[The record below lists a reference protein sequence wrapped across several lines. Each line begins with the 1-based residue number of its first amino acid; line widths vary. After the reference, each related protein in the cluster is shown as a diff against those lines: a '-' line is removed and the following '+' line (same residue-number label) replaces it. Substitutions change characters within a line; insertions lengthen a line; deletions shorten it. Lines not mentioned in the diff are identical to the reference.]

1 MIKDLYIESLGMP
14 FDLSEEEVALLENAR
29 AEKAKREAE
38 ERHAQE
44 VKTYKELVDEAVNLT
59 VPEAQDISRILEQKK
74 AAIFER
80 FHSIISMKDELF
92 SGSSKAKDG
101 RFTDTFTNK
110 DSTARVTLGFN
121 TNDAYDDTYT
131 AGVEKVKE
139 YIQSL
144 ASDDKSRQL
153 AEMVNTLL
161 MERSK
166 AGQLKAQ
173 NVLRLENMANES
185 GDPTFIEGMKIIR
198 DAYRPERTKQFV
210 KVEVKDA
217 SGKFQTI
224 SLNMTNC

>member
-1 MIKDLYIESLGMP
+1 MAKY
-14 FDLSEEEVALLENAR
+14 DLSEEEVALLENAR

-38 ERHAQE
+38 EKHAQE

-166 AGQLKAQ
+166 AGQLTAQ
-173 NVLRLENMANES
+173 NVLRLESMANEI

-198 DAYRPERTKQFV
+198 DAYRPDRTKQFV
-210 KVEVKDA
+210 KVEVKDE
-217 SGKFQTI
+217 SGKFQTV

>member
-1 MIKDLYIESLGMP
+1 MAKY
-14 FDLSEEEVALLENAR
+14 DLSEEEVALLENAR

-44 VKTYKELVDEAVNLT
+44 VKIYKQLVNEAVNDT
-59 VPEAQDISRILEQKK
+59 VPEAQDVSRILEQRK
-74 AAIFER
+74 AGIFER
-80 FHSIISMKDELF
+80 FHSIIAMKDELF

-101 RFTDTFTNK
+101 RFTDTFTNE
-110 DSTARVTLGFN
+110 DGTARVTLGYN

-173 NVLRLENMANES
+173 NVLRLESMANEI

-198 DAYRPERTKQFV
+198 DAYRPDRTKQFV
-210 KVEVKDA
+210 KVEVKDE
-217 SGKFQTI
+217 SGKFQTV

>member
-1 MIKDLYIESLGMP
+1 MAKY
-14 FDLSEEEVALLENAR
+14 DLSEEEVALLENAR

-38 ERHAQE
+38 EKHAQE

-101 RFTDTFTNK
+101 RFTDTFTSN
-110 DSTARVTLGFN
+110 DGTRRITLGFN

-173 NVLRLENMANES
+173 NVLRLESMANEI

-198 DAYRPERTKQFV
+198 DAYRPDRTKQFV
-210 KVEVKDA
+210 KVEVKDE
-217 SGKFQTI
+217 SGKFQTV

>member
-1 MIKDLYIESLGMP
+1 MAKYE
-14 FDLSEEEVALLENAR
+14 LSDEEVALLNQAR
-29 AEKAKREAE
+29 ADKAKREAE
-38 ERHAQE
+38 EKHAQD
-44 VKTYKELVDEAVNLT
+44 VKAYKQLVDEAVNLT

-110 DSTARVTLGFN
+110 NSTARVTLGFN

-173 NVLRLENMANES
+173 NVLRLESMANEI

-198 DAYRPERTKQFV
+198 DAYRPDRTKQFV

-217 SGKFQTI
+217 SGKFQTV

>member
-1 MIKDLYIESLGMP
+1 MAKY
-14 FDLSEEEVALLENAR
+14 DLSEEEVALLENAR

-44 VKTYKELVDEAVNLT
+44 VKIYKQLVNEAVNDT
-59 VPEAQDISRILEQKK
+59 VPEAQDVSRILEQRK
-74 AAIFER
+74 AGIFER
-80 FHSIISMKDELF
+80 FHSIIAMKDELF

-101 RFTDTFTNK
+101 RFTDTFTNE
-110 DSTARVTLGFN
+110 DGTARVTLGYN

-131 AGVEKVKE
+131 AGVDKVKE

-173 NVLRLENMANES
+173 NVLRLESMANEI

-198 DAYRPERTKQFV
+198 DAYRPDRTKQFV
-210 KVEVKDA
+210 KVEVKDE
-217 SGKFQTI
+217 SGKFQTV

>member
-1 MIKDLYIESLGMP
+1 MAKY
-14 FDLSEEEVALLENAR
+14 DLSEEEVALLENAR

-38 ERHAQE
+38 EKHAQE

-110 DSTARVTLGFN
+110 AGTARVTLGFN

-173 NVLRLENMANES
+173 NVLRLESMANEI

-198 DAYRPERTKQFV
+198 DAYRPDRTKQFV
-210 KVEVKDA
+210 KVEVKDE
-217 SGKFQTI
+217 SGKFQTV

>member
-1 MIKDLYIESLGMP
+1 MAKYE
-14 FDLSEEEVALLENAR
+14 LSDEEVALLEQAR

-38 ERHAQE
+38 EKHAE
-44 VKTYKELVDEAVNLT
+44 DVKAYKDLVDEAVNAT
-59 VPEAQDISRILEQKK
+59 VPEAEDVSRMLEQRK
-74 AAIFER
+74 AGIFER
-80 FHSIISMKDELF
+80 FHGIIAMKEDLYKGSKSM
-92 SGSSKAKDG
+92 AKEG
-101 RFTDTFTNK
+101 RFTDSFTNK
-110 DSTARVTLGFN
+110 SGTARVTLGFN

>member
-1 MIKDLYIESLGMP
+1 MAKY
-14 FDLSEEEVALLENAR
+14 DLSEEEVALLENAR

-38 ERHAQE
+38 EKHAQE

-92 SGSSKAKDG
+92 SGSIKAKDG

-131 AGVEKVKE
+131 AGVDKVKE

-173 NVLRLENMANES
+173 NVLRLESMANEI

-198 DAYRPERTKQFV
+198 DAYRPDRTKQFV
-210 KVEVKDA
+210 KVEVKDE
-217 SGKFQTI
+217 SGKFQTV

>member
-1 MIKDLYIESLGMP
+1 MAKYE
-14 FDLSEEEVALLENAR
+14 LSEEEVALLEQAR
-29 AEKAKREAE
+29 ADKAKREAE
-38 ERHAQE
+38 EKHAQD
-44 VKTYKELVDEAVNLT
+44 VKAYKQLVDEAVNAT
-59 VPEAQDISRILEQKK
+59 VPEAKDISSLLEMRK
-74 AAIFER
+74 AGIFER
-80 FHSIISMKDELF
+80 FNSIIAMKDELF
-92 SGSSKAKDG
+92 KGSKGLAKEG
-101 RFTDTFTNK
+101 RFTDSFTNS

-173 NVLRLENMANES
+173 NVLRLESMANEV

-198 DAYRPERTKQFV
+198 DAYRPDRTKQFV

>member
-1 MIKDLYIESLGMP
+1 MAKYE
-14 FDLSEEEVALLENAR
+14 LSDEEVALLEQAR
-29 AEKAKREAE
+29 ADKAKREAE
-38 ERHAQE
+38 EKHAQE
-44 VKTYKELVDEAVNLT
+44 VKTYKDLVDEAVNDT
-59 VPEAQDISRILEQKK
+59 VPEAEDVSRMLEQRK
-74 AAIFER
+74 AGIFER
-80 FHSIISMKDELF
+80 FHSIIAMKEDLYKGSKSM
-92 SGSSKAKDG
+92 AKEG
-101 RFTDTFTNK
+101 RFTDSFTNK
-110 DSTARVTLGFN
+110 AGTARVTLGFN

-210 KVEVKDA
+210 NVEVKDA

>member
-1 MIKDLYIESLGMP
+1 MAKYE
-14 FDLSEEEVALLENAR
+14 LSDEEVALLEQAR
-29 AEKAKREAE
+29 ADKAKREAE
-38 ERHAQE
+38 EKHAQE
-44 VKTYKELVDEAVNLT
+44 VKTYKDLVDEAVNDT
-59 VPEAQDISRILEQKK
+59 VPEAEDVSRMLEQRK
-74 AAIFER
+74 AGIFER
-80 FHSIISMKDELF
+80 FHSIIAMKEDLYKGSKSM
-92 SGSSKAKDG
+92 AKEG
-101 RFTDTFTNK
+101 RFTDSFTNK
-110 DSTARVTLGFN
+110 AGTARVTLGFN

-185 GDPTFIEGMKIIR
+185 GDSTFIEGMKIIR

-210 KVEVKDA
+210 KVETKDA
-217 SGKFQTI
+217 TGKFQTI

>member
-1 MIKDLYIESLGMP
+1 MAKY
-14 FDLSEEEVALLENAR
+14 DLSEEEVALLEQAR
-29 AEKAKREAE
+29 ADKAKREAE
-38 ERHAQE
+38 EKHAQE
-44 VKTYKELVDEAVNLT
+44 VKTYKDLVDEAVNDT
-59 VPEAQDISRILEQKK
+59 VPEAEDVSRLLEQKK
-74 AAIFER
+74 AGIFER
-80 FHSIISMKDELF
+80 FHSIIAMKDELF
-92 SGSSKAKDG
+92 KGSKGLAKEG

-110 DSTARVTLGFN
+110 AGNARITLGFN
-121 TNDAYDDTYT
+121 TIDAYDDTYT

-161 MERSK
+161 TERSK

-173 NVLRLENMANES
+173 NVLRLESMANEI

-198 DAYRPERTKQFV
+198 DAYRPDKTKQFV
-210 KVEVKDA
+210 KVEVKDET
-217 SGKFQTI
+217 GKFQTI

>member
-1 MIKDLYIESLGMP
+1 MAKYE
-14 FDLSEEEVALLENAR
+14 LSDEEVALLEQAR

-38 ERHAQE
+38 EKHAE
-44 VKTYKELVDEAVNLT
+44 DVKAYKDLVDEAVNAT
-59 VPEAQDISRILEQKK
+59 VPEAEDVSRMLEQRK
-74 AAIFER
+74 AGIFER
-80 FHSIISMKDELF
+80 FHGIIAMKEDLYKGSKSM
-92 SGSSKAKDG
+92 AKEG
-101 RFTDTFTNK
+101 RFTDSFTNK
-110 DSTARVTLGFN
+110 SGTARVTLGFN

-131 AGVEKVKE
+131 AGVDKVKE

-224 SLNMTNC
+224 SLNMTNS

>member
-1 MIKDLYIESLGMP
+1 MAKY
-14 FDLSEEEVALLENAR
+14 DLSEEEVALLNQAR
-29 AEKAKREAE
+29 ADKAKREAE
-38 ERHAQE
+38 EKHAQE

-173 NVLRLENMANES
+173 NVLRLESMANEI

-198 DAYRPERTKQFV
+198 DAYRPDRTKQFV
-210 KVEVKDA
+210 KVEVKDP
-217 SGKFQTI
+217 SGKFQTV

>member
-1 MIKDLYIESLGMP
+1 MAKY
-14 FDLSEEEVALLENAR
+14 DLSEEEVALLENAR

-38 ERHAQE
+38 EKHAQE
-44 VKTYKELVDEAVNLT
+44 VKAYKELVDEAVNLT

-173 NVLRLENMANES
+173 NVLRLESMANEI

-198 DAYRPERTKQFV
+198 DAYRPDRTKQFV
-210 KVEVKDA
+210 KVEVKDE
-217 SGKFQTI
+217 SGKFQTV

>member
-1 MIKDLYIESLGMP
+1 MAKYE
-14 FDLSEEEVALLENAR
+14 LSDEEVALLEQAR
-29 AEKAKREAE
+29 ADKAKREAE
-38 ERHAQE
+38 EKHAE
-44 VKTYKELVDEAVNLT
+44 DVKAYKDLVDEAVNAT
-59 VPEAQDISRILEQKK
+59 VPEAEDVSRMLEQRK
-74 AAIFER
+74 AGIFER
-80 FHSIISMKDELF
+80 FHGIIAMKEDLYKGSKSM
-92 SGSSKAKDG
+92 AKEG
-101 RFTDTFTNK
+101 RFTDSFTNK
-110 DSTARVTLGFN
+110 SGTARVTLGFN

-131 AGVEKVKE
+131 AGVDKVKE

>member
-1 MIKDLYIESLGMP
+1 MAKYE
-14 FDLSEEEVALLENAR
+14 LSDEEVALLNQAR
-29 AEKAKREAE
+29 ADKAKREAE
-38 ERHAQE
+38 EKHAQD
-44 VKTYKELVDEAVNLT
+44 VKAYKQLVDEAINQT
-59 VPEAQDISRILEQKK
+59 VPEAEEISRMLETRK
-74 AAIFER
+74 AGIFER
-80 FHSIISMKDELF
+80 FHSIIAMKNELF
-92 SGSSKAKDG
+92 KGSKSKAKDD
-101 RFTDTFTNK
+101 RFTDTFTSN
-110 DSTARVTLGFN
+110 DGTRRITLGFN

-131 AGVEKVKE
+131 AGVDKVKE

-173 NVLRLENMANES
+173 NVLRLESMANEI
-185 GDPTFIEGMKIIR
+185 GDPTFIEGMRIIR
-198 DAYRPERTKQFV
+198 DAYRPDRTKQFV

>member
-1 MIKDLYIESLGMP
+1 MAKY
-14 FDLSEEEVALLENAR
+14 DLSEEEVALLENAR

-38 ERHAQE
+38 EKHAQE

-110 DSTARVTLGFN
+110 NSTARVTLGFN

-173 NVLRLENMANES
+173 NVLRLESMANEI

-198 DAYRPERTKQFV
+198 DAYRPDRTKQFV

-217 SGKFQTI
+217 SGKFQTV

>member
-1 MIKDLYIESLGMP
+1 M
-14 FDLSEEEVALLENAR
+14 EEKKVVVEMTAEEAEQLKAFRE
-29 AEKAKREAE
+29 EKAKREAE
-38 ERHAQE
+38 EKHAQE
-44 VKTYKELVDEAVNLT
+44 VKTYKELVDDAINQTVLEA
-59 VPEAQDISRILEQKK
+59 EEISRMLEERK

-80 FHSIISMKDELF
+80 FHSIIAMKDELF
-92 SGSSKAKDG
+92 KGSKALAKEG
-101 RFTDTFTNK
+101 RFTDSFTSKNGEQ
-110 DSTARVTLGFN
+110 RITLGFN

-131 AGVEKVKE
+131 AGVDKVKE

-144 ASDDKSRQL
+144 ASDEKSHQL

-161 MERSK
+161 TERSK

-173 NVLRLENMANES
+173 NVLRLENMANEI

-210 KVEVKDA
+210 KVEKKDKT
-217 SGKFQTI
+217 GKFQII

>member
-1 MIKDLYIESLGMP
+1 MAKY
-14 FDLSEEEVALLENAR
+14 DLSEEEVALLENAR

-38 ERHAQE
+38 EKHAQE

-173 NVLRLENMANES
+173 NVLRLESMANEI

-198 DAYRPERTKQFV
+198 DAYRPDRTKQFV

-217 SGKFQTI
+217 SGKFQTV

>member
-1 MIKDLYIESLGMP
+1 MAKYE
-14 FDLSEEEVALLENAR
+14 LSDEEVALLEQAR
-29 AEKAKREAE
+29 ADKAKREAE

-44 VKTYKELVDEAVNLT
+44 VKIYKQLVNEAVNDT
-59 VPEAQDISRILEQKK
+59 VPEAQDVSRILEQRK
-74 AAIFER
+74 AGIFER
-80 FHSIISMKDELF
+80 FHSIIAMKDELF

-101 RFTDTFTNK
+101 RFTDTFTNE
-110 DSTARVTLGFN
+110 DGTARVTLGYN

-173 NVLRLENMANES
+173 NVLRLESMANEI

-198 DAYRPERTKQFV
+198 DAYRPDRTKQFV
-210 KVEVKDA
+210 KVEVKDE
-217 SGKFQTI
+217 SGKFQTV

>member
-1 MIKDLYIESLGMP
+1 MAKY
-14 FDLSEEEVALLENAR
+14 DLSEEEVALLENAR

-38 ERHAQE
+38 EKHAQE
-44 VKTYKELVDEAVNLT
+44 VKAYKELVDEAVNLT

-131 AGVEKVKE
+131 AGVDKVKE

-173 NVLRLENMANES
+173 NVLRLESMANEI

-198 DAYRPERTKQFV
+198 DAYRPDRTKQFV
-210 KVEVKDA
+210 KVEVKDE
-217 SGKFQTI
+217 SGKFQTV

>member
-1 MIKDLYIESLGMP
+1 MAKY
-14 FDLSEEEVALLENAR
+14 DLSEEEVALLENAR

-38 ERHAQE
+38 EKHAQE

-173 NVLRLENMANES
+173 NVLRLESMANEI

-198 DAYRPERTKQFV
+198 DAYRPDRTKQFV
-210 KVEVKDA
+210 KVEVKD
-217 SGKFQTI
+217 STGKFQTV

>member
-1 MIKDLYIESLGMP
+1 MFTIMAKYE
-14 FDLSEEEVALLENAR
+14 LSDEEVALLNQAR
-29 AEKAKREAE
+29 ADKAKREAE
-38 ERHAQE
+38 EKHAQD
-44 VKTYKELVDEAVNLT
+44 VKAYKQLVDEAINQT
-59 VPEAQDISRILEQKK
+59 VPEAEEISRMLETRK
-74 AAIFER
+74 AGIFER
-80 FHSIISMKDELF
+80 FHSIIAMKNELF
-92 SGSSKAKDG
+92 KGSKSKAKDD
-101 RFTDTFTNK
+101 RFTDTFTSN
-110 DSTARVTLGFN
+110 DGTRRITLGFN

-173 NVLRLENMANES
+173 NVLRLESMANEI

-198 DAYRPERTKQFV
+198 DAYRPDRTKQFV
-210 KVEVKDA
+210 KVEVKDP
-217 SGKFQTI
+217 SGKFQTV

>member
-1 MIKDLYIESLGMP
+1 MAKYE
-14 FDLSEEEVALLENAR
+14 LSDEEVALLEQAR
-29 AEKAKREAE
+29 ADKAKREAE
-38 ERHAQE
+38 EKHAQE
-44 VKTYKELVDEAVNLT
+44 VKTYKDLVDEAVNDT
-59 VPEAQDISRILEQKK
+59 VPEAEDVSRMLEQRK
-74 AAIFER
+74 AGIFER
-80 FHSIISMKDELF
+80 FHSIIAMKEDLYKGSKSM
-92 SGSSKAKDG
+92 AKEG
-101 RFTDTFTNK
+101 RFTDSFTNK
-110 DSTARVTLGFN
+110 SGTARVTLGFN

-131 AGVEKVKE
+131 AGVDKVKE

>member
-1 MIKDLYIESLGMP
+1 MAKY
-14 FDLSEEEVALLENAR
+14 DLSEEEVALLENAR

-38 ERHAQE
+38 EKHAQE

-110 DSTARVTLGFN
+110 NSTARVTLGFN

-131 AGVEKVKE
+131 AGVDKVKE

-173 NVLRLENMANES
+173 NVLRLESMANEI

-198 DAYRPERTKQFV
+198 DAYRPDRTKQFV
-210 KVEVKDA
+210 KVEVKDET
-217 SGKFQTI
+217 GKFQTV

>member
-1 MIKDLYIESLGMP
+1 MAKY
-14 FDLSEEEVALLENAR
+14 DLSEEEVALLENAR

-38 ERHAQE
+38 EKHAQE

-110 DSTARVTLGFN
+110 NSTARVTLGFN

-173 NVLRLENMANES
+173 NVLRLESMANEI

-198 DAYRPERTKQFV
+198 DAYRPDRTKQFV
-210 KVEVKDA
+210 KVEVKDE
-217 SGKFQTI
+217 SGKFQTV

>member
-1 MIKDLYIESLGMP
+1 MAKY
-14 FDLSEEEVALLENAR
+14 DLSEEEVALLENAR

-38 ERHAQE
+38 EKHAQE

-173 NVLRLENMANES
+173 NVLRLESMANEI
-185 GDPTFIEGMKIIR
+185 GDPTFIEGMRIIR
-198 DAYRPERTKQFV
+198 DAYRPDRTKQFV
-210 KVEVKDA
+210 KVEVKD
-217 SGKFQTI
+217 STGKFQTI

>member
-1 MIKDLYIESLGMP
+1 MAEKTVSVEMT
-14 FDLSEEEVALLENAR
+14 EEQAAQFEKFR

-38 ERHAQE
+38 EKHAQE

-110 DSTARVTLGFN
+110 NSTARVTLGYN

-173 NVLRLENMANES
+173 NVLRLESMANEI
-185 GDPTFIEGMKIIR
+185 GDPTFIEGMKIR
-198 DAYRPERTKQFV
+198 DAYRPDRTKQFV
-210 KVEVKDA
+210 KVEVKDE
-217 SGKFQTI
+217 SGKFQTV

>member
-1 MIKDLYIESLGMP
+1 M
-14 FDLSEEEVALLENAR
+14 EEKKVMVEMTAEEAEQLKAFRE
-29 AEKAKREAE
+29 EKAKREAE
-38 ERHAQE
+38 EKHAQE
-44 VKTYKELVDEAVNLT
+44 VKTYKDLVDEAVNLT
-59 VPEAQDISRILEQKK
+59 VPEAQEISRILEQKK
-74 AAIFER
+74 VGIFER
-80 FHSIISMKDELF
+80 FHSIIAMKDELF
-92 SGSSKAKDG
+92 AGSKSKAKEG

-173 NVLRLENMANES
+173 NVLRLESMANEI

-198 DAYRPERTKQFV
+198 DAYRPDPTKQFV
-210 KVEVKDA
+210 KVEVKDE

>member
-1 MIKDLYIESLGMP
+1 MAKY
-14 FDLSEEEVALLENAR
+14 DLSEEEVALLENAR

-38 ERHAQE
+38 EKHAQE

-110 DSTARVTLGFN
+110 NSTARVTLGFN

-131 AGVEKVKE
+131 AGVDKVKE

-173 NVLRLENMANES
+173 NVLRLESMANEI

-198 DAYRPERTKQFV
+198 DAYRPDRTKQFV
-210 KVEVKDA
+210 KIEVKDE
-217 SGKFQTI
+217 SGKFQTV

>member
-1 MIKDLYIESLGMP
+1 MAKY
-14 FDLSEEEVALLENAR
+14 DLSEEEVALLENAR

-38 ERHAQE
+38 EKHAQE

-59 VPEAQDISRILEQKK
+59 VPEAQDISRMLETRK
-74 AAIFER
+74 AGIFER
-80 FHSIISMKDELF
+80 FHSIIAMKNELF
-92 SGSSKAKDG
+92 KGSKSKAKDD

-131 AGVEKVKE
+131 AGVDKVKE

-173 NVLRLENMANES
+173 NVLRLESMANEI
-185 GDPTFIEGMKIIR
+185 GDPTFIEGMRIIR
-198 DAYRPERTKQFV
+198 DAYRPDRTKQFV
-210 KVEVKDA
+210 KVEVKDE
-217 SGKFQTI
+217 SGKFQTV

>member
-1 MIKDLYIESLGMP
+1 MAKY
-14 FDLSEEEVALLENAR
+14 DLSEEEVALLENAR

-38 ERHAQE
+38 EKHAQE
-44 VKTYKELVDEAVNLT
+44 VKAYKELVDEAVNLT

-101 RFTDTFTNK
+101 RFTDTFTNE
-110 DSTARVTLGFN
+110 DGTARVTLGYN

-131 AGVEKVKE
+131 AGVDKVKE

-173 NVLRLENMANES
+173 NVLRLESMANEI

-198 DAYRPERTKQFV
+198 DAYRPDRTKQFV
-210 KVEVKDA
+210 KVEVKDE
-217 SGKFQTI
+217 SGKFQTV

>member
-1 MIKDLYIESLGMP
+1 MAKY
-14 FDLSEEEVALLENAR
+14 DLSEEEVALLENAR

-110 DSTARVTLGFN
+110 NSTARVTLGFN

-173 NVLRLENMANES
+173 NVLRLESMANEI

-198 DAYRPERTKQFV
+198 DAYRPDRTKQFV
-210 KVEVKDA
+210 KVEVKDE
-217 SGKFQTI
+217 SGKFQTV